1 MMGERFSQNIFR
13 DLKTTF
19 HHSCTD
25 CNGLI
30 NKYEANEM

>member
-1 MMGERFSQNIFR
+1 MKGERFSQNIFR

-19 HHSCTD
+19 HQPGTD

-30 NKYEANEM
+30 DEYEANEL